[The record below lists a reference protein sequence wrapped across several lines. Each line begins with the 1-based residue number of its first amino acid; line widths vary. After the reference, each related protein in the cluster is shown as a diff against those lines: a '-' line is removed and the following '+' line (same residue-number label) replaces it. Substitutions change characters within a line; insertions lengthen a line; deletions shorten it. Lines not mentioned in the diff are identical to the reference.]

1 MSIKDQVNI
10 VKESLKDYPNV
21 NIIAATKYMDVE
33 QTKELYNAGIKEF
46 GENRTDQFLEKYEA
60 LKDYKDIKWHFFA
73 TLQSRKIRDVANRI
87 DCLHSLDHISTAIE
101 LNKRLE
107 ENKKELFNLKFA
119 SATGNLEKPHRIKE
133 LRHEVAKIK
142 TVIRERELSEVKEAN

>member
-1 MSIKDQVNI
+1 MKM
-10 VKESLKDYPNV
+10 
-21 NIIAATKYMDVE
+21 A
-33 QTKELYNAGIKEF
+33 
-46 GENRTDQFLEKYEA
+46 
-60 LKDYKDIKWHFFA
+60 DI
-73 TLQSRKIRDVANRI
+73 RKLTTED
-87 DCLHSLDHISTAIE
+87 
-101 LNKRLE
+101 LNKKLE

>member
-1 MSIKDQVNI
+1 MKM
-10 VKESLKDYPNV
+10 E
-21 NIIAATKYMDVE
+21 
-33 QTKELYNAGIKEF
+33 
-46 GENRTDQFLEKYEA
+46 
-60 LKDYKDIKWHFFA
+60 DI
-73 TLQSRKIRDVANRI
+73 RK
-87 DCLHSLDHISTAIE
+87 LTTEE

>member
-1 MSIKDQVNI
+1 MKI
-10 VKESLKDYPNV
+10 VDIRKL
-21 NIIAATKYMDVE
+21 ATKD
-33 QTKELYNAGIKEF
+33 
-46 GENRTDQFLEKYEA
+46 
-60 LKDYKDIKWHFFA
+60 
-73 TLQSRKIRDVANRI
+73 
-87 DCLHSLDHISTAIE
+87 
-101 LNKRLE
+101 LNKKLE